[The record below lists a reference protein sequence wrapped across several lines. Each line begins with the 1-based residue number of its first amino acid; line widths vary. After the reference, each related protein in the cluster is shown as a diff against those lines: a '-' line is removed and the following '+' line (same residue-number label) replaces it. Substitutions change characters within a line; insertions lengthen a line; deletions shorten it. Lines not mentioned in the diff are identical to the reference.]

1 MELLRQCAD
10 YLKQLGQ
17 PLIAA
22 EVYEKMEDKWA
33 HIMLYVDLKQWDMVC
48 LDNIY
53 TCMLTGDFPVHAC

>member
-48 LDNIY
+48 LYI
-53 TCMLTGDFPVHAC
+53 HAC